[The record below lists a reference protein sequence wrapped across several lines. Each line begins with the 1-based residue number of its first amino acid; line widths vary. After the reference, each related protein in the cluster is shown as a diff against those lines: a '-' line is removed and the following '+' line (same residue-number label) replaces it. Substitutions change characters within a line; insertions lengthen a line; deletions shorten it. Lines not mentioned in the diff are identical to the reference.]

1 MSTIRQEQVQHL
13 LIREVSDMLLRDLK
27 DPRLGFVT
35 VTGAEITRDL
45 RFAKVFISVLGT
57 DEQRD
62 GSMAALRRAAG
73 RVRGEFGRR
82 AGLRIAPEI
91 DFRED
96 TGIARGA
103 RITELLHDIEPE
115 LKAHESSAEP
125 DRGSDPTGQ

>member
-1 MSTIRQEQVQHL
+1 VSTIRQEQVQHQ
-13 LIREVSDMLLRDLK
+13 LIKEVSDMLLRDLK

-45 RFAKVFISVLGT
+45 RFAKVFVSVLGT
-57 DEQRD
+57 DEQRVD
-62 GSMAALRRAAG
+62 CMAALRRAAG

-82 AGLRIAPEI
+82 AGLRVAPEI

-103 RITELLHDIEPE
+103 RIAALLHDIEPE
-115 LKAHESSAEP
+115 LKANEGSPEP
-125 DRGSDPTGQ
+125 DSGSDPPRQ

>member
-1 MSTIRQEQVQHL
+1 MSTIRQEQVQQL
-13 LIREVSDMLLRDLK
+13 LIREVSEMLLRDLK

-45 RFAKVFISVLGT
+45 RYAKVFVSVLGGEEERT
-57 DEQRD
+57 ACL
-62 GSMAALRRAAG
+62 AALQRAAG
-73 RVRGEFGRR
+73 RVRGEFARR

-103 RITELLHDIEPE
+103 RITQLLYEIEPE
-115 LKAHESSAEP
+115 LKRNEGSPEP
-125 DRGSDPTGQ
+125 NNGGDPPLQ

>member
-1 MSTIRQEQVQHL
+1 VSTIRQEQVQHQ
-13 LIREVSDMLLRDLK
+13 LIKEVSDMLLRDLK

-45 RFAKVFISVLGT
+45 RFAKVFVSVLGT

-62 GSMAALRRAAG
+62 ACMAALRRAAG

-82 AGLRIAPEI
+82 AGLRVAPEI

-103 RITELLHDIEPE
+103 RIAALLHDIEPE
-115 LKAHESSAEP
+115 LKKNEGSAEP
-125 DRGSDPTGQ
+125 DSGSDPPRE

>member
-13 LIREVSDMLLRDLK
+13 LVKEISDMLLRDLK

-45 RFAKVFISVLGT
+45 RLAKVYVSVLGS
-57 DEQRD
+57 DQERA
-62 GSMAALRRAAG
+62 GSLAALRSAAG

-82 AGLRIAPEI
+82 AGLRLAPEI

-103 RITELLHDIEPE
+103 RVAALLHEIEPE
-115 LKAHESSAEP
+115 LKEHAGSPEP
-125 DRGSDPTGQ
+125 DRGSDPPRE